1 VSAAFRLEPL
11 SEYHDRS
18 PFTCGEEALDRYLRS
33 QVTED
38 IRRRIATCFVAIE
51 QSSGRV
57 AAFYTLA
64 AASIPIADLPAEV
77 TRKLPK
83 YPTLPAVRIGRLA
96 VDLDFR
102 GKGLGAALV
111 ADALRRILSSPA
123 AVSAIVVDAKDE
135 YAVAFYRHHGF
146 QPLIGHVR
154 TLFLSIATAEKTL
167 PT

>member
-1 VSAAFRLEPL
+1 VSSPFRLEPL
-11 SEYHDRS
+11 SEYHDRNT
-18 PFTCGEEALDRYLRS
+18 FTCGQEALDCYLRS

-51 QSSGRV
+51 QSSDRV

-77 TRKLPK
+77 SRKLLK

-102 GKGLGAALV
+102 GKGLGAGLL
-111 ADALRRILSSPA
+111 ADALRRILLSSA
-123 AVSAIVVDAKDE
+123 AVFAIVVDAKDE
-135 YAVAFYRHHGF
+135 EAVAFYRHHGF
-146 QPLIGHVR
+146 QTLIGQVR
-154 TLFLSIATAEKTL
+154 TLFLSIATAENTL
-167 PT
+167 ST